1 MNKAIVTGASSGIGK
16 AICRQLAANGWL
28 VYGIGRS
35 FNQSDDI
42 AGIERIVCDITDT
55 AKLIKDVYKRQ
66 LICSADYFYM
76 RLD

>member
-55 AKLIKDVYKRQ
+55 AKLIKTIKEINKNVLEDFQWK
-66 LICSADYFYM
+66 L
-76 RLD
+76 

>member
-35 FNQSDDI
+35 FNQSNDI
-42 AGIERIVCDITDT
+42 AGIERIAVSYTHLT
-55 AKLIKDVYKRQ
+55 LPTT
-66 LICSADYFYM
+66 
-76 RLD
+76 

>member
-42 AGIERIVCDITDT
+42 VGIERIVCCLLYTSD
-55 AKLIKDVYKRQ
+55 A
-66 LICSADYFYM
+66 ADE
-76 RLD
+76 

>member
-42 AGIERIVCDITDT
+42 AGIESIV
-55 AKLIKDVYKRQ
+55 
-66 LICSADYFYM
+66 
-76 RLD
+76 